1 MGLFILVIFFHGS
14 SDNFV
19 TPIYRRAV
27 FGNVESFINPFSE
40 KFFLKFDVYSYS
52 KTETHDSM
60 INSEELLFY
69 GFM

>member
-1 MGLFILVIFFHGS
+1 MEAAITLSHLFIGGQFLAMLKVSLI
-14 SDNFV
+14 
-19 TPIYRRAV
+19 
-27 FGNVESFINPFSE
+27 INPFSE
-40 KFFLKFDVYSYS
+40 KFFLEFDVYSYS